1 MPKGPAT
8 HDLPFPAHETRDL
21 SVRAIVWFAVGL
33 VITGVV
39 VHFVLGGFWVFLRDH
54 NDRGG
59 PVSPFAVTQQ
69 LPPEPRLQISPPSEM
84 RNFRLWEEQ
93 QVHTYGWVNR
103 PGGVVRIPID
113 RAMDLVL
120 ERGLPQG
127 AAK

>member
-8 HDLPFPAHETRDL
+8 HELPFPAHETRDL
-21 SVRAIVWFAVGL
+21 SVRAIVWFAVSL
-33 VITGVV
+33 VVTGVV

-59 PVSPFAVTQQ
+59 PVSPFAVTRQ

-113 RAMDLVL
+113 HAMDLVL
-120 ERGLPQG
+120 ERGLPPG

>member
-1 MPKGPAT
+1 
-8 HDLPFPAHETRDL
+8 
-21 SVRAIVWFAVGL
+21 VWFAVGL